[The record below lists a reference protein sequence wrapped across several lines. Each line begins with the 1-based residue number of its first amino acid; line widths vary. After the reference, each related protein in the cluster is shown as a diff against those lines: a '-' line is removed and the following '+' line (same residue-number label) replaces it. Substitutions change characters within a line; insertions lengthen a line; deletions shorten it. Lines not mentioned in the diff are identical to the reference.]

1 MAARE
6 KKTADAAGAKDAKAQ
21 ECPAAGEPA
30 EILERVAAID
40 VAKAT
45 GMVCT
50 RVPHDTRA
58 GRRVQK
64 TWNVRACYA
73 GILELAGHLICQG
86 IQRVVLESTSDY
98 WRIWSCLLE
107 SRGLQVWLVSARDVR
122 NVPGRPK
129 TGKLD
134 AIWLCKLNE
143 RGMLRAS
150 FVPPGEIR
158 QLRGLTRLRASL
170 TEDMAACKKR
180 AEKVLEDSLVKMPVA
195 VTDIFGVPGRAMLDD
210 LISGQRDPKVLAQH
224 ARGRMRAKTGQ
235 LEELLAGRFTDEHG
249 YLIATLLTHIDALQA
264 SIDELTG
271 KIEEHIAARLPLAGP
286 VCTACGVIGEHA
298 PGCAGEAAPLLPLL
312 DRLDEIPGIGRH
324 VGQVLIAEPGTGM
337 SVFPTAGHLASWAKM
352 TPRTIQSGASI
363 RHGRTGK
370 GNPWLRSALGDAA
383 MAAGKTQTHLGDRHR
398 SIRHRRGTQ
407 KALVA
412 TGRGLLE
419 IARCLISDP
428 AARYT
433 DLGVGYRDQLR
444 GRDTTTRK
452 IRELERANPGMKVT
466 LTPISP
472 AAPPDAAGGTANP

>member
-1 MAARE
+1 MKGARPVRTGGRR
-6 KKTADAAGAKDAKAQ
+6 KRTCATGTS
-21 ECPAAGEPA
+21 PAAY
-30 EILERVAAID
+30 R
-40 VAKAT
+40 
-45 GMVCT
+45 CF
-50 RVPHDTRA
+50 
-58 GRRVQK
+58 
-64 TWNVRACYA
+64 Y
-73 GILELAGHLICQG
+73 
-86 IQRVVLESTSDY
+86 
-98 WRIWSCLLE
+98 LLE

-129 TGKLD
+129 TDKLD

-150 FVPPGEIR
+150 FVPPEGIR

-180 AEKVLEDSLVKMPVA
+180 VEKVLEDSLVKMSVV
-195 VTDIFGVPGRAMLDD
+195 VTDIFGVSGRAMLND

-224 ARGRMRAKTGQ
+224 AHGRMRSKIGQ
-235 LEELLAGRFTDEHG
+235 LEQALAGRFTDEHG

-264 SIDELTG
+264 SIDALTE
-271 KIEEHIAARLPLAGP
+271 KIEEHIAAHVPLAGP
-286 VCTACGVIGEHA
+286 VCTACGTIGEHA
-298 PGCAGEAAPLLPLL
+298 PGCAEEGMPLLSLL

-324 VGQVLIAEPGTGM
+324 VGQVLIAELGTDM
-337 SVFPTAGHLASWAKM
+337 SVFPTPGHLASWAKM

-412 TGRGLLE
+412 TGRAQLE
-419 IARCLISDP
+419 IARHLISDP
-428 AARYT
+428 AARFT
-433 DLGVGYRDQLR
+433 DLGVTYRDQLR
-444 GRDTTTRK
+444 ARDTTTRK
-452 IRELERANPGMKVT
+452 IRELEKANPGMKVT
-466 LTPISP
+466 LTPIGP
-472 AAPPDAAGGTANP
+472 ATPAAGGPAGNTASTTAAATAQA